1 MAMRFSPS
9 RDLPVVLMTWMILI
23 VFANL
28 VSASFIVSR
37 KVSHGVYTTASS
49 MTLREHNRLATAPSD
64 RTIRRPV
71 VGISATKLTE
81 WCEQNKEASGNGD
94 LDHCRR
100 RLVLDSILL
109 SSGGAV
115 LLAQPLICNALFG
128 LPDAPTTP
136 PSRTTAKDRMGSD
149 VVLSTYLQTHR
160 PNDFSLVQGLKGDP
174 AYLIVSF
181 DGSALLPY
189 ALNAECTHLGCVV
202 PYDEAQLKFIC
213 PCHGSQYDK
222 EGRVLRGPAPS
233 PLSLEKVIAD
243 DESGKLLLEPWID
256 EVDFRTG
263 VKGLRFCRFAPRTD
277 YLRKFELALPMKKT
291 ICWLSSTRMDFSM
304 VGNFNAIFTNG
315 LISLDPN
322 AWIPIKDHPW
332 SIQILSPEMYC
343 NMARSRHDGCRQ

>member
-1 MAMRFSPS
+1 MAEIGRYLSRDVSSNIVTDSLISTKNLLPCNDDGVPQLFAKSNKNTLSTKFLLTMAMRFSPT
-9 RDLPVVLMTWMILI
+9 RPLPVVLMTWMVLI
-23 VFANL
+23 VVANV

-37 KVSHGVYTTASS
+37 KVSHGVYTILS
-49 MTLREHNRLATAPSD
+49 TAPSD

-71 VGISATKLTE
+71 VGVSATKRTE
-81 WCEQNKEASGNGD
+81 RCERNKEASGNDD

-109 SSGGAV
+109 GSGGAV

-128 LPDAPTTP
+128 LPDVPTAP

-174 AYLIVSF
+174 AYLIVSL

-233 PLSLEKVIAD
+233 PLSLEKVISD
-243 DESGKLLLEPWID
+243 DESGKLLLEPWTN

-263 VKGLRFCRFAPRTD
+263 LKG
-277 YLRKFELALPMKKT
+277 
-291 ICWLSSTRMDFSM
+291 WWVS
-304 VGNFNAIFTNG
+304 
-315 LISLDPN
+315 
-322 AWIPIKDHPW
+322 
-332 SIQILSPEMYC
+332 
-343 NMARSRHDGCRQ
+343 